1 MKKNFNLIFV
11 SLVGLILLVLYLC
24 SRWSGKVHENK
35 NVIMEDEEI
44 VVSQQIKNAVHGY
57 HKKSVVVPAIPKETL
72 TDQGFLSIE
81 GNDSIEL
88 CTDIMSGHPYR
99 IVIESGRET
108 PLCKLFSEAGDSVEW
123 DYATQAIRLS
133 DDSMCVARLMV
144 ADNVFPFGISE
155 NIDSIPET
163 RFCNVSF
170 AELVNN
176 SQDSIHSGTTR
187 YPIFGS
193 ATILFCTA
201 SQQSDKLYLKVVHPG
216 LLSVVVVYD
225 ETVCG
230 YPMFWDDEASVFGE
244 NIQPELSE
252 VPVADSLAE
261 TQVSDF

>member
-1 MKKNFNLIFV
+1 
-11 SLVGLILLVLYLC
+11 
-24 SRWSGKVHENK
+24 
-35 NVIMEDEEI
+35 MEVDDA
-44 VVSQQIKNAVHGY
+44 VVSQQVRNVVQGY
-57 HKKSVVVPAIPKETL
+57 RKEKTVIPVIPEETP
-72 TDQGFLSIE
+72 TDEGFLSVE
-81 GNDSIEL
+81 GTDSIEL

-99 IVIESGRET
+99 IIIESSRQT
-108 PLCKLFSEAGDSVEW
+108 PLCKLFNEVGDSVIW
-123 DYATQAIRLS
+123 DYAVQAIRFS
-133 DDSMCVARLMV
+133 SDSMCVARLMV
-144 ADNVFPFGISE
+144 ADNVFPFVISE

-163 RFCNVSF
+163 RFCDISL
-170 AELVNN
+170 AELID
-176 SQDSIHSGTTR
+176 SAQDSIHSGVVR
-187 YPIFGS
+187 FPVLGS

-216 LLSVVVVYD
+216 LLSVAVVYD